1 MGYDLLCINMK
12 QLTIILALLMTI
24 GSQVSANGSCDK
36 IGGSFRV
43 IQEKPAAL
51 TMWLELELGLKSS
64 DGIKKLEAEN
74 KIIMFERK
82 YGRGSGEAL
91 ANYEYDKWL
100 AKQSCGLVDDVRPK
114 SVGMEK
120 KKLIKLC
127 LEHLPKTA
135 LEKGAIYMLRLND
148 TDVFLVYGE
157 KGRCRL
163 FRYD

>member
-1 MGYDLLCINMK
+1 MIKHLK
-12 QLTIILALLMTI
+12 IILALLMTI

-100 AKQSCGLVDDVRPK
+100 AKQSCGLVVMC
-114 SVGMEK
+114 G
-120 KKLIKLC
+120 
-127 LEHLPKTA
+127 
-135 LEKGAIYMLRLND
+135 LRVLGWKRKNS
-148 TDVFLVYGE
+148 
-157 KGRCRL
+157 
-163 FRYD
+163 